1 MEISG
6 WISWV
11 IFLLTIV
18 FIIREANCSEIIK
31 GKNETKHKPFD
42 HTKFNSSA
50 S

>member
-11 IFLLTIV
+11 IFLLTIA
-18 FIIREANCSEIIK
+18 FIIREASYAKTTEE
-31 GKNETKHKPFD
+31 KNETKHKPFD
-42 HTKFNSSA
+42 PTKFNSSA